1 MWAGAIPAPVHPP
14 AVYLTDDW
22 MIQTYSPALFYD
34 ISGEMTDT
42 VINATTP
49 LGLIWKVEPSN
60 STEVLYYATVSS
72 SCQCFYKRIHHFY
85 VADIVYE
92 TISFG
97 ACLLSPLQHFR
108 HPFDQGGISL
118 EIENVYH
125 LFTHYNHSGMAGY
138 LRFVQFCQSANISY
152 AFVNASGYSR
162 FSPPTTV
169 CFPGEF
175 IP

>member
-1 MWAGAIPAPVHPP
+1 MWAGVIPAPVHPP
-14 AVYLTDDW
+14 AVYLKDDW
-22 MIQTYSPALFYD
+22 MIQTHSPALFYN

-42 VINATTP
+42 VTNATTP
-49 LGLIWKVEPSN
+49 IGLIWKVEPSN

-72 SCQCFYKRIHHFY
+72 SCKCFY
-85 VADIVYE
+85 
-92 TISFG
+92 TSLSCFG
-97 ACLLSPLQHFR
+97 HSTWNNIICCLLSPLQHFR
-108 HPFDQGGISL
+108 HPFDQGSISL

-125 LFTHYNHSGMAGY
+125 LFTHYNHGGVAGY

-175 IP
+175 TTEVL